1 MQNKT
6 RSPGLFMN
14 FECQVS
20 LSTSCT
26 EHQTYI
32 MKCMMSAAMSGCGK
46 RMQNILM
53 PYLNWQSLLYWE
65 FLLSQWEPG
74 DTAVKPRSKNCPVK
88 GALSTCFASSTVNV
102 SPCCSYLESPCAYF
116 SFRCT
121 SLIFQSFESPS
132 TLMPFHQIQE
142 KLNSN
147 AITPMLCFQVKI
159 SVIRLSNSYLLKNRQ
174 AKMSSLFLLNINET
188 TDQSSLQI
196 AAHLYLVCSSAYQK
210 LTDFMKIRLK
220 CIIQRKLYIQY
231 SKQSYSDPEK
241 NNAACGTSLDFAKS
255 TCQFNLAQV
264 HQTEREAN
272 TEINISMRLAFR
284 HMILH
289 PFIKSSYLSTAEIG
303 S

>member
-1 MQNKT
+1 
-6 RSPGLFMN
+6 MN

-20 LSTSCT
+20 LCTSCT

-53 PYLNWQSLLYWE
+53 PYLNWQSLLYWD

-74 DTAVKPRSKNCPVK
+74 DIAVKPRSKNCPVK
-88 GALSTCFASSTVNV
+88 GALSTSFASSIVNV
-102 SPCCSYLESPCAYF
+102 SPCSYLESPCAYF

-121 SLIFQSFESPS
+121 SLICQSFETPS

-147 AITPMLCFQVKI
+147 AITPMLCFLVKI
-159 SVIRLSNSYLLKNRQ
+159 SAIAIGLSNSYLLKNRQ
-174 AKMSSLFLLNINET
+174 AKMSSLFLFNISET
-188 TDQSSLQI
+188 TDQSSLHL

-220 CIIQRKLYIQY
+220 CIVQRKLYIQY
-231 SKQSYSDPEK
+231 SKQSHFDPEK

-264 HQTEREAN
+264 HQTGREADM
-272 TEINISMRLAFR
+272 EINISMSLAFR

-289 PFIKSSYLSTAEIG
+289 PFITSSYLSPAEIE